1 MTMAWD
7 EVVLSVAQ
15 MGQADAWAVNAG
27 VSGVALMD
35 RAGSG
40 MCDAITRRWAR
51 RPVVVL
57 CGPGN
62 NGGDGLV
69 VARKLSEQGW
79 PVTVALWAPAADV
92 KGDALHH
99 ARLWLQAQA
108 T

>member
-51 RPVVVL
+51 RQSLLPRIDSYIKKAIENSSL
-57 CGPGN
+57 IASTTSPE
-62 NGGDGLV
+62 L
-69 VARKLSEQGW
+69 
-79 PVTVALWAPAADV
+79 
-92 KGDALHH
+92 
-99 ARLWLQAQA
+99 
-108 T
+108 